1 MLVQFPG
8 CGRVELG
15 ATWLHGLAGNPLYD
29 YAVEQGL
36 MSSKADQKGGVQGL
50 TACFTGFT
58 AMCAWSSRRLLSMSE
73 EPSARAV
80 ASVAPARAPGRVS
93 AQCVSSACVTPCTC

>member
-1 MLVQFPG
+1 MLHLEQNVIFSQRRLPG

-36 MSSKADQKGGVQGL
+36 MSATADQKGRTPEVADCPL
-50 TACFTGFT
+50 
-58 AMCAWSSRRLLSMSE
+58 RR
-73 EPSARAV
+73 AYGRA
-80 ASVAPARAPGRVS
+80 
-93 AQCVSSACVTPCTC
+93 Q